1 MPRTRTS
8 MNLSVH
14 INRSAAIHYII
25 AAIVFSLY
33 GGRVC
38 PFLET
43 ITLWQASLYSF
54 VTFALMYIARLCIIK
69 QQVNLT
75 SIFQEIAIF
84 AVGSIGLSL
93 WYYQY
98 YDFPLESN
106 IKVVFGMI
114 CLGILTSIDLSTNTV
129 LADLNCSVNQL
140 TTLDVS
146 QTLQN
151 LACSVNQLTTLDL
164 SQNTSLIGLV
174 CEFNPLTCLNVKN
187 GNNANLGWIYANDLP
202 NLICIEVD
210 DVAFSTTN
218 WTVIDPQ
225 TSFSTDCGNSCSSIW
240 TDIEETNLT
249 NFSLYPNPTTGNFTI
264 DLGETF
270 TDVKTTLTNSLGQVI
285 LTENYTLTNFINLD
299 INTPKGIY
307 FLQIVSNGESKT
319 IRIIKT

>member
-1 MPRTRTS
+1 MKTLLSILLVTLFSHLAIAQTTAIPDTNFEQALIDLGLDSSPIDGQVPTS
-8 MNLSVH
+8 NIS
-14 INRSAAIHYII
+14 
-25 AAIVFSLY
+25 
-33 GGRVC
+33 
-38 PFLET
+38 T
-43 ITLWQASLYSF
+43 ITYLF
-54 VTFALMYIARLCIIK
+54 VNNKNISDLTGIEDFTALTELHCAQNQM
-69 QQVNLT
+69 
-75 SIFQEIAIF
+75 
-84 AVGSIGLSL
+84 
-93 WYYQY
+93 
-98 YDFPLESN
+98 
-106 IKVVFGMI
+106 
-114 CLGILTSIDLSTNTV
+114 TV
-129 LADLNCSVNQL
+129 LDVSQNTSLIKLVCSVNQL